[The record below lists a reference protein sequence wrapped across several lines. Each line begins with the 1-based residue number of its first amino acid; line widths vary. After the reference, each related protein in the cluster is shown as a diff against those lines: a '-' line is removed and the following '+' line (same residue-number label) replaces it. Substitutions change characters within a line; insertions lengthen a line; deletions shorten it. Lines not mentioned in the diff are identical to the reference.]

1 MDNVL
6 HPYGTNAGREHEHKQ
21 TWRRLNVTESEV
33 IPGNMNVELIP
44 KERAISPASIWFCKE
59 KSLIKGPYRCYYKS
73 LSFVSIGH
81 TSYMNLIHFP
91 QNSFIYEKHVCLHFC
106 PYSVNITKS
115 TWKCATKLFKKNFY
129 FKSSIA
135 ARKAAIEKNYFSGII
150 TLVSTPPARTRQPS

>member
-44 KERAISPASIWFCKE
+44 KERAISPASMWFCKE

-81 TSYMNLIHFP
+81 TSYINLIHFP
-91 QNSFIYEKHVCLHFC
+91 QNSFIYEISCLFTFLSIFSKH
-106 PYSVNITKS
+106 Y
-115 TWKCATKLFKKNFY
+115 KKY
-129 FKSSIA
+129 MEMCDKTI
-135 ARKAAIEKNYFSGII
+135 
-150 TLVSTPPARTRQPS
+150 